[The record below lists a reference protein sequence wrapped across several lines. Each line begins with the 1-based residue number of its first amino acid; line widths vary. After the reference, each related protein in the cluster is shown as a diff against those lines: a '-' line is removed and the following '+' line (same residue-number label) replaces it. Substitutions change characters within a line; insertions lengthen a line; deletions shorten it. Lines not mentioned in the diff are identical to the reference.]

1 MQEDIHSLLR
11 QAQARHAAGQLA
23 DAEAGYALV
32 LARDPDNVLAHL
44 RLSELMQSSG
54 RFRAARTSALAA
66 ESAIRKTR
74 RWDGL
79 PFVTMQLLGFEERD
93 LVKQAILAAD
103 WSQPEIVR
111 HSPVLSQHLW
121 LCDAFD
127 DALRLIEKAGAR
139 VAPSP
144 LLSYSRASALRFAGR
159 RDEATAELEH
169 CLALAPNHPQ
179 AHWTLAFHQKSEP
192 PGVRVDRIRR
202 AKAALPASEPGQVFL
217 DYALFKELDDADDV
231 AGAWQCL
238 ERGMRAKRAEIH
250 YDPAAQSAAIDEIIR
265 RAAHGSAEAT
275 RGLAAG
281 GHTPLFVVGLPR
293 TGTTLLEQI
302 LANHRDVASGGEL
315 GDFTQAIDWEVD
327 AFVGSP
333 PSPASQVLADGVDPG
348 ALGARYLART
358 AAAAGGKAFFVDKNP
373 ANLYHAASIA
383 RALPSARILCL
394 VRDPMDACFSNLKEL
409 FPGQGNGYSYDFA
422 EMAAQHRSFTRLV
435 AAFRRQFPTQFMT
448 VRYEDLVADPEGVAA
463 RIADA
468 CGLSP
473 QAGLANLEA
482 NARAVTTASA
492 SQVRGKVHSGNI
504 GAWRRYSQPLEPL
517 RAMLDH

>member
-1 MQEDIHSLLR
+1 MQDDISTLLR
-11 QAQARHAAGQLA
+11 QAQALHASGQLV

-44 RLSELMQSSG
+44 RLSELLQSSG

-66 ESAIRKTR
+66 ESAVRKTR

-93 LVKQAILAAD
+93 LVKRAILAAD
-103 WSQPEIVR
+103 WSQPEILR

-127 DALRLIEKAGAR
+127 DALRLIQQASAR

-169 CLALAPNHPQ
+169 CIALAPNHPQ
-179 AHWTLAFHQKSEP
+179 AHWTLAFHQKSNP
-192 PGVRVDRIRR
+192 PGIRVDRIRR
-202 AKAALPASEPGQVFL
+202 AKAALPASDPGQVFL
-217 DYALFKELDDADDV
+217 DYALFKELDDADDA

-238 ERGMRAKRAEIH
+238 ERGMRAKRAEIR
-250 YDPAAQSAAIDEIIR
+250 YDPSVQSAAIDEIIR
-265 RAAHGSAEAT
+265 RAARGGVEAA
-275 RGLAAG
+275 RGAPADE
-281 GHTPLFVVGLPR
+281 HQSLFVVGLPR

-302 LANHRDVASGGEL
+302 LANHLDVASGGEL

-333 PSPASQVLADGVDPG
+333 PSPESQALFDGINPG

-358 AAAAGGKAFFVDKNP
+358 AAAAGGKVFLVDKNP
-373 ANLYHAASIA
+373 SNLYHAAAIA

-394 VRDPMDACFSNLKEL
+394 VRDPMDACFSNLKAL
-409 FPGQGNGYSYDFA
+409 FAGQGNGYSYDFA

-435 AAFRRQFPTQFMT
+435 ATFERQFPTQFMP
-448 VRYEDLVADPEGVAA
+448 VRYEDIVADPQRIAA
-463 RIADA
+463 RIVDA
-468 CGLSP
+468 CGLAP
-473 QAGLANLEA
+473 QAGLADLEA
-482 NARAVTTASA
+482 NTRPVTTASA
-492 SQVRGKVHSGNI
+492 SQVRGRVHGGNI
-504 GAWRRYSQPLEPL
+504 GAWRRYAQPLEPL
-517 RAMLDH
+517 RAMLDD

>member
-1 MQEDIHSLLR
+1 MQDEINSLLR
-11 QAQARHAAGQLA
+11 QAQGRHASGQLVEAQA
-23 DAEAGYALV
+23 DYAFV

-44 RLSELMQSSG
+44 RLSELLQASG

-79 PFVTMQLLGFEERD
+79 PFVTMQLLGFEERE
-93 LVKQAILAAD
+93 LVKRAILAAD
-103 WSQPEIVR
+103 WSQPEILR

-127 DALRLIEKAGAR
+127 DALRLIEQASAR

-169 CLALAPNHPQ
+169 CLALAPTHPQ
-179 AHWTLAFHQKSEP
+179 AHWTLAYHQKSDP
-192 PGVRVDRIRR
+192 PGARVDRIRR
-202 AKAALPASEPGQVFL
+202 AQAALPALDPGQVFL

-238 ERGMRAKRAEIH
+238 QRGMRAKRAEIR

-265 RAAHGSAEAT
+265 RVARGVGAEPGAP
-275 RGLAAG
+275 AG
-281 GHTPLFVVGLPR
+281 EHRPLFVVGLPR

-302 LANHRDVASGGEL
+302 LANHRDVASAGEL
-315 GDFTQAIDWEVD
+315 GDLTQAIDWEVD

-333 PSPASQVLADGVDPG
+333 PSPASQAMLDGVDPG

-358 AAAAGGKAFFVDKNP
+358 AVAAGTKAIFVDKNP
-373 ANLYHAASIA
+373 SNLYHVAAIT

-435 AAFRRQFPTQFMT
+435 AAFERQFPMQFLP
-448 VRYEDLVADPEGVAA
+448 VRYEELVADPERVAA

-468 CGLSP
+468 CGLAP
-473 QAGLANLEA
+473 QAGLADLEA
-482 NARAVTTASA
+482 NTRPVTTAST
-492 SQVRGKVHSGNI
+492 SQVRGKVHGGNI
-504 GAWRRYSQPLEPL
+504 GAWRRYAQPLEPL
-517 RAMLDH
+517 RAMLEE